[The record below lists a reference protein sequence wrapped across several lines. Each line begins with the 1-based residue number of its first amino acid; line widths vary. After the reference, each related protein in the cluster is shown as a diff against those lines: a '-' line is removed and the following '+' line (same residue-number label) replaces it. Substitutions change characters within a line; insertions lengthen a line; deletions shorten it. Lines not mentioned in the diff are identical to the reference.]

1 METLEKYQIST
12 EYPRRFLR
20 SYKGDDYN
28 EEKKFDDYE
37 KGLEKIILRSKE
49 KIDIIN
55 HTKSEAKQRYVL
67 GNNSYMLLDIK
78 LSNMEFAD
86 DLKTALGNLHTIM
99 TKNNTDIWPTISN
112 KSTNGE
118 VNDEISKVMQE
129 IKIFVIKYVE

>member
-1 METLEKYQIST
+1 MGSDRWGSDGNFSAALENFQIST
-12 EYPRRFLR
+12 EYSRRFLC

-37 KGLEKIILRSKE
+37 KGLEEIILRSKE

-86 DLKTALGNLHTIM
+86 DNVQVGVVFCFLLLRFG
-99 TKNNTDIWPTISN
+99 
-112 KSTNGE
+112 
-118 VNDEISKVMQE
+118 
-129 IKIFVIKYVE
+129 